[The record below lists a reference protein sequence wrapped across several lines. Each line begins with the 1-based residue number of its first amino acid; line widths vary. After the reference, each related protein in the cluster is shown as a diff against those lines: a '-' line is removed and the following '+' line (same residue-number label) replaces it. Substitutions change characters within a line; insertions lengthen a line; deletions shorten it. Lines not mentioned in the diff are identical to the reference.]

1 MSLDPDLAGA
11 LHHLAGAGSITDLLG
26 QPGGLDRLE
35 AFSGGAV
42 PYQAPAVRFRETG
55 ARGPNGTVPV
65 RVYGGAP
72 GHDGPALV
80 WMHGGG
86 FAGGGP
92 EMREADQ
99 LAREVAARSGG
110 VVVSVDYRLARD
122 GVHFP
127 VPHED
132 VLAAWLWTVEH
143 AAELGADPDRVCL
156 GGASAG
162 GNLAVGAALFLKD
175 AGLPLPAKLLLAYPF
190 LHADLPAPS
199 TGSNPGSSTASSP
212 GSGAGSSSS
221 SESGS
226 GAGSGSVPAP
236 DVPGVL
242 EGLPRLLRFTA
253 DDCRALVENYIG
265 GPVAMASSYAMPG
278 NADPSGLPPAA
289 IIACEYDDLRHSAEA
304 FAAELRR
311 AGTDVDFR
319 LEAGAVHGYLN
330 HSAGLRI
337 VQDGLAFLAR
347 ALVEAKPFQ

>member
-1 MSLDPDLAGA
+1 MSLDSDLAGA
-11 LHHLAGAGSITDLLG
+11 LHHLDGAGSITDLLG

-42 PYQAPAVRFRETG
+42 PYQAPPVRFREAG

-65 RVYGGAP
+65 RVYGGGP

-86 FAGGGP
+86 FGGGGP
-92 EMREADQ
+92 GMREADQ

-132 VLAAWLWTVEH
+132 VLAAWLWTVGH

-175 AGLPLPAKLLLAYPF
+175 AGLPLPARLLLAYPF
-190 LHADLPAPS
+190 LHADLPA
-199 TGSNPGSSTASSP
+199 TSSTSSP
-212 GSGAGSSSS
+212 GSNTVSGTGSNTV
-221 SESGS
+221 S
-226 GAGSGSVPAP
+226 GAGPGSIPEA
-236 DVPGVL
+236 DVSDVL

-289 IIACEYDDLRHSAEA
+289 IIACEYDDLRPSAEA
-304 FAAELRR
+304 FAAGLRR

>member
-1 MSLDPDLAGA
+1 MSLDPDLAGG

-65 RVYGGAP
+65 RVYGGGP

-92 EMREADQ
+92 GMREADQ

-132 VLAAWLWTVEH
+132 ALAAWFWIRRNAPDLGLDP
-143 AAELGADPDRVCL
+143 ELLCL
-156 GGASAG
+156 GGAGAG

-175 AGLPLPAKLLLAYPF
+175 AGLPLPARLLLAYPF

-199 TGSNPGSSTASSP
+199 STSSP
-212 GSGAGSSSS
+212 GSNTVSGTGSNTV
-221 SESGS
+221 S
-226 GAGSGSVPAP
+226 GAGPGSIPEA
-236 DVPGVL
+236 DVSDVL

-289 IIACEYDDLRHSAEA
+289 IIACEYDDLRPSAEA
-304 FAAELRR
+304 FAAGLRR

-319 LEAGAVHGYLN
+319 LEAGTFHGYLN

>member
-11 LHHLAGAGSITDLLG
+11 LHHLAGAGSFADLLG

-42 PYQAPAVRFRETG
+42 PYRAPEVRFRESG
-55 ARGPNGTVPV
+55 VRGPNGTVPV
-65 RVYGGAP
+65 RVYGGRP

-99 LAREVAARSGG
+99 LAREVAARSSG
-110 VVVSVDYRLARD
+110 VVVSVDYRLARG

-175 AGLPLPAKLLLAYPF
+175 AGLPVPAKLLLAYPF
-190 LHADLPAPS
+190 LHADLPAP
-199 TGSNPGSSTASSP
+199 NSSSSP
-212 GSGAGSSSS
+212 GSNTLSGTGSN
-221 SESGS
+221 SGS
-226 GAGSGSVPAP
+226 GAGPGSVPAP
-236 DVPGVL
+236 DVPDVL

-289 IIACEYDDLRHSAEA
+289 IIACEYDDLRPSAEA
-304 FAAELRR
+304 FAAGLRR

>member
-199 TGSNPGSSTASSP
+199 TGSNTGSIPGSL
-212 GSGAGSSSS
+212 
-221 SESGS
+221 
-226 GAGSGSVPAP
+226 
-236 DVPGVL
+236 PGVL

-304 FAAELRR
+304 FAAGLRR

>member
-1 MSLDPDLAGA
+1 MTLDPDLAGT
-11 LHHLAGAGSITDLLG
+11 LHHLAGAGSLAELLSR
-26 QPGGLDRLE
+26 PGGADRLE
-35 AFSGGAV
+35 AFSGGPV
-42 PYQAPAVRFRETG
+42 PYQAPDVRVRDAE
-55 ARGPNGTVPV
+55 APGPNGPVPV
-65 RVYGGAP
+65 TIYGAGSH
-72 GHDGPALV
+72 GGPALV

-143 AAELGADPDRVCL
+143 AAELGARPDRVCL

-175 AGLPLPAKLLLAYPF
+175 AGLPMPAKLLLAYPF
-190 LHADLPAPS
+190 LHADLS
-199 TGSNPGSSTASSP
+199 V
-212 GSGAGSSSS
+212 SGA
-221 SESGS
+221 
-226 GAGSGSVPAP
+226 ATAR
-236 DVPGVL
+236 DIL
-242 EGLPRLLRFTA
+242 DALPRPLRFTP

-265 GPVAMASSYAMPG
+265 GPVAVAPSYAMPG
-278 NADPSGLPPAA
+278 KADPSGLPPAA
-289 IIACEYDDLRHSAEA
+289 IIACEYDDLRPSAEA
-304 FAAELRR
+304 FAAGLRR

-347 ALVEAKPFQ
+347 ALVETKPFQ

>member
-11 LHHLAGAGSITDLLG
+11 LHHLAGAGSFTELLG
-26 QPGGLDRLE
+26 QPGGPGRFE

-42 PYQAPAVRFRETG
+42 PYQAPSVRFREAG

-65 RVYGGAP
+65 RVYGGP
-72 GHDGPALV
+72 GRDAPALV

-143 AAELGADPDRVCL
+143 AAELGADPARVCL

-190 LHADLPAPS
+190 LHAELPEP
-199 TGSNPGSSTASSP
+199 
-212 GSGAGSSSS
+212 
-221 SESGS
+221 
-226 GAGSGSVPAP
+226 GAGSGTGPGRESDAARVL
-236 DVPGVL
+236 DVAGVL
-242 EGLPRLLRFTA
+242 EGLPRLLRFTS

-278 NADPSGLPPAA
+278 NADPAGLPPAA
-289 IIACEYDDLRHSAEA
+289 VIACEYDDLRPSAEA
-304 FAAELRR
+304 FAARLRR

-337 VQDGLAFLAR
+337 VQEGLAFLAR